1 MKHKIHR
8 RTLAVI
14 LSILLIIG
22 LMPTTA
28 SAENST
34 GIKVNGVDI
43 LNAPNYTVECG
54 DGTAVYDPSANVLTL
69 ENATITRTDT
79 TIPISFYGGDLTIL
93 LKGTNTITTP
103 DGGIV
108 GYRGNVIFK
117 SEGTGNLTINSS
129 GLFGVYCDDNADTSG
144 HITVDGATLN
154 INTTSDNAQGL
165 HALRSV
171 TIKNNANVTLTG
183 AGTQYF
189 CIYAEEDLSITDSTV
204 TANLNSADGGNTIV
218 SYGSISIEHST
229 VNVTT
234 MANNIALAAI
244 NGLSISDSSQVTVTN
259 NGNASAVYTP
269 QNLTISDSTLIAKS
283 PQISVRNNGA
293 MRIINSKVEATC
305 TGDPVTDSLY
315 SKDTISIE
323 GDSDVLAIGKI
334 SAENG
339 VSIVPSSETFMDIKV
354 GMKENGEEGTSH
366 FDASPYKEPT
376 ALRGLSE
383 YTYVHIL
390 KHAHIYDQDVVSDTY
405 KASDATY
412 EQPASY
418 YKSCVCGAKGTETF
432 TSGEALEPVIIAGAN
447 GTWQKGAEDGLSFT
461 SNAAFADFVKVQV
474 DGKDLAASDYEVEE
488 GGTIVTLKAS
498 YLETLSV
505 GKHTLAIVSDTGTAT
520 TEFTIQAATVAD
532 DIQSPETGDNS
543 NIALWIA
550 VMLAAGAGLTATI
563 YRRRRS
569 CGTREY

>member
-34 GIKVNGVDI
+34 GIKVNGVAI
-43 LNAPNYTVECG
+43 LDAPNYTVECG

-108 GYRGNVIFK
+108 GYHGNVIFK

-154 INTTSDNAQGL
+154 INTTSDDAQGL
-165 HALRSV
+165 HALRTAS
-171 TIKNNANVTLTG
+171 IKNNANVTLTG

-305 TGDPVTDSLY
+305 TEDPVTDSLY

-376 ALRGLSE
+376 ALSGLSE

-563 YRRRRS
+563 YRRKRH

>member
-1 MKHKIHR
+1 M
-8 RTLAVI
+8 
-14 LSILLIIG
+14 
-22 LMPTTA
+22 
-28 SAENST
+28 
-34 GIKVNGVDI
+34 
-43 LNAPNYTVECG
+43 
-54 DGTAVYDPSANVLTL
+54 
-69 ENATITRTDT
+69 
-79 TIPISFYGGDLTIL
+79 
-93 LKGTNTITTP
+93 
-103 DGGIV
+103 
-108 GYRGNVIFK
+108 
-117 SEGTGNLTINSS
+117 
-129 GLFGVYCDDNADTSG
+129 
-144 HITVDGATLN
+144 
-154 INTTSDNAQGL
+154 
-165 HALRSV
+165 
-171 TIKNNANVTLTG
+171 
-183 AGTQYF
+183 
-189 CIYAEEDLSITDSTV
+189 
-204 TANLNSADGGNTIV
+204 
-218 SYGSISIEHST
+218 
-229 VNVTT
+229 NVTT

-269 QNLTISDSTLIAKS
+269 QDLTISDSTLIAKS

-293 MRIINSKVEATC
+293 MRIVNSKVEATC
-305 TGDPVTDSLY
+305 TEDPVTDSLY

-323 GDSDVLAIGKI
+323 GNSDVLAIGKI

-376 ALRGLSE
+376 ALSGLSE

-488 GGTIVTLKAS
+488 GHTIVTLKAS

>member
-1 MKHKIHR
+1 MKHKTHR
-8 RTLAVI
+8 RTLAVV

-43 LNAPNYTVECG
+43 LNAPNCTVECG

-103 DGGIV
+103 DGGII
-108 GYRGNVIFK
+108 GYHGNVIFK
-117 SEGTGNLTINSS
+117 SEGTGSLTINSS

-218 SYGSISIEHST
+218 SYGSISIERST

-269 QNLTISDSTLIAKS
+269 QDLTISDSTLIAKS

-293 MRIINSKVEATC
+293 MRIVNSKVEATC
-305 TGDPVTDSLY
+305 TEDPVTDSLY

-376 ALRGLSE
+376 ALSGLSE

>member
-1 MKHKIHR
+1 MKHKTHR
-8 RTLAVI
+8 RTLAVV

-103 DGGIV
+103 DGGII
-108 GYRGNVIFK
+108 GYHGNVIFK
-117 SEGTGNLTINSS
+117 SEGTGSLTINSS

-183 AGTQYF
+183 AGPQYF

-218 SYGSISIEHST
+218 SYGSISIERST

-269 QNLTISDSTLIAKS
+269 QDLTISDSTLIAKS

-293 MRIINSKVEATC
+293 MRIVNSKVEATC
-305 TGDPVTDSLY
+305 TEDPVTDSLY

-323 GDSDVLAIGKI
+323 GNSDVLAIGKI

-376 ALRGLSE
+376 ALSGLSE

>member
-1 MKHKIHR
+1 M
-8 RTLAVI
+8 
-14 LSILLIIG
+14 
-22 LMPTTA
+22 
-28 SAENST
+28 
-34 GIKVNGVDI
+34 
-43 LNAPNYTVECG
+43 
-54 DGTAVYDPSANVLTL
+54 
-69 ENATITRTDT
+69 
-79 TIPISFYGGDLTIL
+79 
-93 LKGTNTITTP
+93 
-103 DGGIV
+103 
-108 GYRGNVIFK
+108 
-117 SEGTGNLTINSS
+117 
-129 GLFGVYCDDNADTSG
+129 
-144 HITVDGATLN
+144 
-154 INTTSDNAQGL
+154 
-165 HALRSV
+165 
-171 TIKNNANVTLTG
+171 
-183 AGTQYF
+183 
-189 CIYAEEDLSITDSTV
+189 
-204 TANLNSADGGNTIV
+204 
-218 SYGSISIEHST
+218 
-229 VNVTT
+229 
-234 MANNIALAAI
+234 
-244 NGLSISDSSQVTVTN
+244 
-259 NGNASAVYTP
+259 
-269 QNLTISDSTLIAKS
+269 
-283 PQISVRNNGA
+283 
-293 MRIINSKVEATC
+293 
-305 TGDPVTDSLY
+305 
-315 SKDTISIE
+315 
-323 GDSDVLAIGKI
+323 
-334 SAENG
+334 
-339 VSIVPSSETFMDIKV
+339 
-354 GMKENGEEGTSH
+354 
-366 FDASPYKEPT
+366 
-376 ALRGLSE
+376 SE